1 MTKESR
7 DELLERILEETARK
21 PYKPGTAQARRAS
34 QVTARQAVAERKNAS
49 APATANYQKSSE
61 QYTEHTQVFSNAN
74 ALEPMVNN
82 NVRYERET
90 AADKIQ
96 KIKQE
101 KAAAAKAAIM
111 RKAEIDNSIMQQNA
125 DAGLFRQE
133 QPAFS
138 DNYNNYDSY
147 DENDAYDDY
156 DENDGYNDYDENND
170 NGEYDG
176 YDEYDDEKVNIVM
189 SDEEYDNMI
198 LEEFRQAKNCVVV
211 KIHNIVQ
218 LVLCVFFVCFVI
230 FNFIF
235 PIAGVSGDSMLP
247 TLKDG
252 DKLLTSSIYTPQRG
266 DVVVINN
273 KTAALIDEN
282 GNVTEKS
289 GLNCMISKRIIALGG
304 DTVDFDF
311 ENGTV
316 TVNGEVLNEGYI
328 SEPTTRDEGAFE
340 YPLTIPQGYVFVLGD
355 NRNISKDSRHSD
367 IGLIPQDEISGKVI
381 MKIYPFGSIGGVE

>member
-21 PYKPGTAQARRAS
+21 PYKPGTAQSRRAS
-34 QVTARQAVAERKNAS
+34 QVTVRQAVAERKSTS
-49 APATANYQKSSE
+49 APATDNYQKSSE
-61 QYTEHTQVFSNAN
+61 QYTEHTQIFSSVNN
-74 ALEPMVNN
+74 PEPVVNN
-82 NVRYERET
+82 NVQYERET

-125 DAGLFRQE
+125 DAGLLRHE

-138 DNYNNYDSY
+138 DNSNNYDGY
-147 DENDAYDDY
+147 DSY

-170 NGEYDG
+170 YGEYDG

-198 LEEFRQAKNCVVV
+198 LEEFEQTKNRVV
-211 KIHNIVQ
+211 KRIHNIIQ
-218 LVLCVFFVCFVI
+218 LVFYVFFVCFVI

-266 DVVVINN
+266 DVVVIDN

-289 GLNCMISKRIIALGG
+289 GLDCMISKRIIALGG

-316 TVNGEVLNEGYI
+316 TVNGEVLDEGYI

>member
-21 PYKPGTAQARRAS
+21 PYKPGGVQARRTP
-34 QVTARQAVAERKNAS
+34 QVTSRQSVTERKNTSVPAS
-49 APATANYQKSSE
+49 GNYQKSSE
-61 QYTEHTQVFSNAN
+61 QYTEHTQVFLNAN
-74 ALEPMVNN
+74 APEPMVNN
-82 NVRYERET
+82 NVQYERET

-125 DAGLFRQE
+125 DAGLLKQE
-133 QPAFS
+133 PPASS
-138 DNYNNYDSY
+138 DNCNN
-147 DENDAYDDY
+147 
-156 DENDGYNDYDENND
+156 YDENND
-170 NGEYDG
+170 YDTYNG
-176 YDEYDDEKVNIVM
+176 YDDEKVNIVM

-198 LEEFRQAKNCVVV
+198 LEEFEQAKNRVVT
-211 KIHNIVQ
+211 KIHSIIQ
-218 LVLCVFFVCFVI
+218 LVFYVFFVCFVI

-252 DKLLTSSIYTPQRG
+252 DKLLTSSLYTPQRG
-266 DVVVINN
+266 DVVVIDN
-273 KTAALIDEN
+273 KTAALIDES

-289 GLNCMISKRIIALGG
+289 GLECMISKRIIAVGG

-316 TVNGEVLNEGYI
+316 TVNGEVLDEGYI
-328 SEPTTRDEGAFE
+328 NEPTTRDEGAFE

-355 NRNISKDSRHSD
+355 NRNISKDSRHGD
-367 IGLIPQDEISGKVI
+367 IGLIPEDEISGKVI
-381 MKIYPFGSIGGVE
+381 MKIYPFDSIGGVE